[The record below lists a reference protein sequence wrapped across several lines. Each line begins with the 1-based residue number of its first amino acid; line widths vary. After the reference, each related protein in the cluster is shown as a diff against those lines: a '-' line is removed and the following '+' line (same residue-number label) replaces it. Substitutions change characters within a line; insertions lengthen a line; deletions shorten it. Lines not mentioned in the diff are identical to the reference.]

1 MKTLIHTSLLLMTL
15 LATPLVAESAWKVTD
30 GPGAISEHAMIRDIR
45 NDRMIVFGGLLDGAL
60 SNRVFAYYPN
70 KDGFAEILAYGVAP
84 SPRRETL
91 AVYDEKRDRMIVF
104 GGATAEGNTN
114 DAFALYLT
122 PGKETWQ
129 PLAIDDEVLPPVRSH
144 GVMIVDR
151 ANDRVVMHG
160 GYDSPSVLQDVWAL
174 SLSEGQESW
183 GGGPLVTTGSSGAV
197 TVGDAAIYDPIGQ
210 RMIVFRGYDSS
221 LMELSLNRTP
231 TWATLPLADG
241 PANSR
246 RYPAAAY
253 DPLRH
258 RIIVQGGLDGAMTL
272 TETLSIDLD
281 TLVCKQ
287 LAAELDSDG
296 RFWHAAAFD
305 ESRDEFIMVGGKDE
319 SRIQNATMG
328 LLHGEIDAPEL
339 LGPIGEVLLEGEQVS
354 LAWAEAKGATNY
366 MVEIQRA
373 DGGPILKSSEI
384 EIEGTTATVT
394 LIDQQDTD
402 RRVPVPY
409 VWRVMGFSKL
419 TVGEFSKYGEF
430 VHVASPE
437 EVTPEV
443 PENDGTGIG
452 AGSGAT
458 DDTISGAESGATDDT
473 VSGAG
478 NDSTDDTVGGAGSD
492 GTEDAAKN
500 VGNSSADVINSES
513 DDVTLANGTN
523 RTLVELKLEPVG
535 QGEVAGKEA
544 GDNAAGCVGGNAGEG
559 LSLSLLALVIL
570 GVGLRTVRKARRA

>member
-15 LATPLVAESAWKVTD
+15 LATPLVAESAWKVAD

-45 NDRMIVFGGLLDGAL
+45 HDRMIVFGGVLDGAL
-60 SNRVFAYYPN
+60 SNRVFAYYPE
-70 KDGFAEILAYGVAP
+70 KGFEEIFAYGVAP

-114 DAFALYLT
+114 DAFALYLS

-129 PLAIDDEVLPPVRSH
+129 SLAVDDEVLPPVRSH
-144 GVMIVDR
+144 GVMVLDQ
-151 ANDRVVMHG
+151 ANDRVILHG
-160 GYDSPSVLQDVWAL
+160 GYNSPSVLQDVWAL
-174 SLSEGQESW
+174 NLFDEKDSW

-231 TWATLPLADG
+231 TWAKLPVSGG
-241 PANSR
+241 PVNSR

-253 DPLRH
+253 DSLRH
-258 RIIVQGGLDGAMTL
+258 RIIVQGGLDGAMVL

-319 SRIQNATMG
+319 SRNQNATMG

-366 MVEIQRA
+366 IVELERA
-373 DGGPILKSSEI
+373 DGGPILKRSEI
-384 EIEGTTATVT
+384 VIEGTTATVT
-394 LIDQQDTD
+394 LIDQEDID
-402 RRVPVPY
+402 RPISVPY

-419 TVGEFSKYGEF
+419 TIGEFSKYGEF
-430 VHVASPE
+430 VHMLSPE
-437 EVTPEV
+437 VVTPADS
-443 PENDGTGIG
+443 ENDGTGIG
-452 AGSGAT
+452 AGNGAT
-458 DDTISGAESGATDDT
+458 DDTVSGAGSGATDDT

-478 NDSTDDTVGGAGSD
+478 N
-492 GTEDAAKN
+492 
-500 VGNSSADVINSES
+500 SSADVINSRS

-523 RTLVELKLEPVG
+523 RNLVELKLEPVG
-535 QGEVAGKEA
+535 QSKLAGKEA

-559 LSLSLLALVIL
+559 LSFSLLALVIL